1 MLNWN
6 VIDFISP
13 MLFNIFII
21 FIIIVI
27 FIIFIFTDF
36 LVPLF
41 FVLLFFFYVSWFA
54 VMSFLHFVMVIITII
69 ASIIIF
75 INFLIIFCFALL
87 CFYLPFPFT
96 SGWKL
101 LFSNETFNVSKM
113 LCLLVICFFDLF
125 FFSGA
130 EIIGWNFTISFF
142 FSSSQKLCFFHLL
155 IF

>member
-27 FIIFIFTDF
+27 IIIFIFTDF

-41 FVLLFFFYVSWFA
+41 FVLLFFLRVLICCYVVSPFCYGDHYYYCFHYHLYQ
-54 VMSFLHFVMVIITII
+54 FLNHF
-69 ASIIIF
+69 
-75 INFLIIFCFALL
+75 LFCFTLFLFAFS
-87 CFYLPFPFT
+87 FYFWL
-96 SGWKL
+96 KL

-125 FFSGA
+125 FFLELKSLG
-130 EIIGWNFTISFF
+130 ETSQSHF
-142 FSSSQKLCFFHLL
+142 FSLVPKSFIFF
-155 IF
+155 IY